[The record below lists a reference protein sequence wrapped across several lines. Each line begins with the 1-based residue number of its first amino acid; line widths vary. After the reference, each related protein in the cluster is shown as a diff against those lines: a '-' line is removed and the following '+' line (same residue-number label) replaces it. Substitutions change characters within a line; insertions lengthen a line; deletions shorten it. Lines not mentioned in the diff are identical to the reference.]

1 MTNRFFKESSTEE
14 REHAEK
20 LMEYQVYIS
29 YIVFRN
35 FRYANFVLSF
45 ELCIQALLWI
55 LIYNY
60 GFLMTIY
67 QNKRGGRVKLQSM
80 LMPCSEFDHA
90 EKGDALHGKFLNKC

>member
-1 MTNRFFKESSTEE
+1 MLILFSVLNF
-14 REHAEK
+14 
-20 LMEYQVYIS
+20 
-29 YIVFRN
+29 VFR
-35 FRYANFVLSF
+35 L
-45 ELCIQALLWI
+45 ALLWI